1 MNEFDHLDY
10 TLSEIDTLIDE
21 NKMRIN
27 VVRNN
32 NNMPLD
38 DRVEIE
44 NKLHRKNDLLLFSKD
59 KPYFS
64 RIDFKSDNN
73 VDICYIGKN
82 GIINSDNKVIVV
94 DWRAP
99 ISAVYYDSNIG
110 KTSYNVDDEIIEGE
124 LLLKRQ
130 YDIQNSKLISYYDVD
145 IVSNDAIL
153 KQYLNVNSDN
163 RLKNIVSTIQSE
175 QNEIIRMPLNK
186 NILVQGVAG
195 SGKTTVALHRI
206 AYLAYNYKDF
216 INPNQYMIIGPNKF
230 FINYISSVLPELDV
244 DDVKQFDFIDFT
256 KYILNENFNYKEVN
270 DDETTYYKTS
280 MKFKKIIDKYVNN
293 LDKTIIPND
302 DLQMYGFKIL
312 DKGEIQKIYDEVK
325 NDFDNLSLKVDK
337 TILLLEKIIQSK
349 NENII
354 INANNYID
362 NKFITATENEKKSL
376 KKQREDIK
384 KEIQNNCHNI
394 LKKYFN
400 YVNEN
405 ITSLYKKM
413 FNEINNYLEDNIIL
427 NCKYISFGD
436 LSGLLYLYYKIHG
449 NNIFQKYRQI
459 VIDEA
464 QDYNEFT
471 FYVLN
476 LLFKNATFSIF
487 GDLAQSIYP
496 FRSIENWDILKEK
509 IMDIDI
515 LYLSKSYR
523 TSIEIMNEAN
533 KINRYLN
540 LNEAMPVIRHGK
552 LPEYHKIETF
562 EFILQKIME
571 LKEEY
576 KSIAII
582 SKNNNDSVDI
592 YNYLKER
599 LDINLINEESSEYN
613 GGICCLTSSLSK
625 GLEFDVVIINKAD
638 DDIFNIDDRTD
649 MKLLYVSMTRALHEL
664 IITYQNN
671 LVKILK

>member
-1 MNEFDHLDY
+1 MNETKHLDY
-10 TLSEIDTLIDE
+10 TLSEIDTLIEE
-21 NKMRIN
+21 NIMRIN
-27 VVRNN
+27 VVRSNN
-32 NNMPLD
+32 NIPID

-44 NKLHRKNDLLLFSKD
+44 NKLQRKNDLLLFSKN

-64 RIDFKSDNN
+64 RIDFKSDNGT
-73 VDICYIGKN
+73 DICYIGKN

-99 ISAVYYDSNIG
+99 ISSVYYDSNIG
-110 KTSYNVDDEIIEGE
+110 KTSYKVNDEIVEGE

-145 IVSNDAIL
+145 IVSNDDIL

-175 QNEIIRMPLNK
+175 QNEIIRMPINK
-186 NILVQGVAG
+186 SILVQGVAG

-206 AYLAYNYKDF
+206 AYLAYSYKDH

-256 KYILNENFNYKEVN
+256 KYILKENFNYNETI
-270 DDETTYYKTS
+270 DDENTYYKTS
-280 MKFKKIIDKYVNN
+280 MKFKKIIDKYVNY
-293 LDKTIIPND
+293 LDKTILPNKN
-302 DLQMYGFKIL
+302 LEMFGFKIL
-312 DKGEIQKIYDEVK
+312 DKYEIQNVYDNVK

-337 TILLLEKIIQSK
+337 SILLLEKIIQNK
-349 NENII
+349 KENII

-362 NKFITATENEKKSL
+362 NKFVNANEKEKNIL

-384 KEIQNNCHNI
+384 KEVQNNCHNI

-405 ITSLYKKM
+405 VTLLYKKI
-413 FNEINNYLEDNIIL
+413 FKNINIYHEDNINL
-427 NCKYISFGD
+427 NCKNINFGD
-436 LSGLLYLYYKIHG
+436 LTGLLYLYYKIHG
-449 NNIFQKYRQI
+449 NNNYQIYRQI

-471 FYVLN
+471 YYTLT
-476 LLFKNATFSIF
+476 LLFKNASFSIF
-487 GDLAQSIYP
+487 GDIAQSIFPY
-496 FRSIENWDILKEK
+496 RSIENWDILKEK
-509 IMDIDI
+509 IMDVSI

-533 KINRYLN
+533 KINRYLS
-540 LNEAMPVIRHGK
+540 LNEAIPVIRHGK
-552 LPEYHKIETF
+552 IPEYYKIDSY
-562 EFILQKIME
+562 EFILNKILE
-571 LKEEY
+571 LKEKY

-582 SKNNNDSVDI
+582 SKNDKDSKDI
-592 YNYLKER
+592 YSFLK
-599 LDINLINEESSEYN
+599 DKIKINLITDESNEYN
-613 GGICCLTSSLSK
+613 GGICSLTSTLSK
-625 GLEFDVVIINKAD
+625 GLEFDAVIINKAD
-638 DDIFNIDDRTD
+638 NNIFDINNRTD

-664 IITYQNN
+664 IVTYENN
-671 LVKILK
+671 LVNILK